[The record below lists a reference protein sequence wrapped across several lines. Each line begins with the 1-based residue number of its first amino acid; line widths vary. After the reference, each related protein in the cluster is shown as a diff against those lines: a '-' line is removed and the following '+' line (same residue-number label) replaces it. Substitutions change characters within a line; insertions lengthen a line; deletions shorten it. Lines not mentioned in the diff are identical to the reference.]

1 MHKCDYKCYFFLSK
15 YASLFITNHRMIIG
29 TGIGNYVKKKKKSNK
44 RSISITISVSYSF
57 LKINI
62 IIIYLLGILK
72 FQRD

>member
-1 MHKCDYKCYFFLSK
+1 
-15 YASLFITNHRMIIG
+15 MIIG
-29 TGIGNYVKKKKKSNK
+29 TATENYVKKKKKSNK

-57 LKINI
+57 LKINR